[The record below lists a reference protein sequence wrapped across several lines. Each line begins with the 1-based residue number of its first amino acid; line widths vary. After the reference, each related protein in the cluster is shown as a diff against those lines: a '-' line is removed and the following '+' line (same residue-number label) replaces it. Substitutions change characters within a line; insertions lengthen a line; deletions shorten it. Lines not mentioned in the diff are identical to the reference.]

1 MTISETGLVL
11 GVDVGWSEKKK
22 TTGVCA
28 LTWDRN
34 TVTLQRERVGKDA
47 EHLRG
52 DLRRVTNS
60 QTVLAVAI
68 DGPLRGTLDEIG
80 VYRDAE
86 MMLTRGFQQ
95 SIGKPGQSSSPNGKE
110 LNRAANAV
118 AQAVLSQN
126 LVAKSSHQA
135 RIHDYAVVEAFP
147 TSFLGVMLDEGQY
160 PVSGARSDVY
170 FEHLLGPDFVRAKI
184 PKENRLVGLL
194 RDLLPGREVQ
204 DTLAG
209 VTDHEERA
217 AIACA
222 VTALCVAARRYVAV
236 GDRRNGYIVLPPAV
250 QAEHPGLQP
259 WAMRILQKNR
269 PAGSS
274 DALISEP
281 EGDGR

>member
-1 MTISETGLVL
+1 MIVAEAGLAL

-22 TTGVCA
+22 TTGVCV
-28 LTWDRN
+28 LTWDRH
-34 TVTLQRERVGKDA
+34 TVTLQQERIGKDA
-47 EHLRG
+47 EHLRD
-52 DLRRVTNS
+52 DLKRVTDS
-60 QTVLAVAI
+60 RTALAVAI

-80 VYRDAE
+80 LYRDAE

-110 LNRAANAV
+110 LNKAANAV
-118 AQAVLSQN
+118 AQAVLSEN

-135 RIHDYAVVEAFP
+135 RIHDCAIVEAFP
-147 TSFLGVMLDEGQY
+147 TSFLGVMLDEGEY

-184 PKENRLVGLL
+184 PAENRLVALL
-194 RDLLPGREVQ
+194 RDLLPGREVHE
-204 DTLAG
+204 TLAN

-222 VTALCVAARRYVAV
+222 VTALCVGARRYVAV
-236 GDRRNGYIVLPPAV
+236 GDRRNGYIILPPAV
-250 QAEHPGLQP
+250 QAGRPGLQP
-259 WAMRILQKNR
+259 WALRILQKNR

-274 DALISEP
+274 DALIREP
-281 EGDGR
+281 EGDVE

>member
-1 MTISETGLVL
+1 MLVVEAGLVL

-22 TTGVCA
+22 TTGVCV
-28 LTWDRN
+28 LTWDRS
-34 TVTLQRERVGKDA
+34 TVTLLRERIGKDA
-47 EHLRG
+47 EHLYQ

-60 QTVLAVAI
+60 ETVLAVAI

-95 SIGKPGQSSSPNGKE
+95 FIGKPGQSSSPNGKE

-118 AQAVLSQN
+118 AEAVLSQN
-126 LVAKSSHQA
+126 LVGKSSHQA
-135 RIHDYAVVEAFP
+135 RIHDHAIVEAFP

-160 PVSGARSDVY
+160 PVSGARSDIY
-170 FEHLLGPDFVRAKI
+170 FENLLGPDFIRAKI
-184 PKENRLVGLL
+184 PKENRLVALL
-194 RDLLPGREVQ
+194 RNLLPGRVVN
-204 DTLAG
+204 DTLAS

-222 VTALCVAARRYVAV
+222 VTALCVAVRQYVAV

-250 QAEHPGLQP
+250 QTERPGLQP
-259 WAMRILQKNR
+259 WAMKILQKNC
-269 PAGSS
+269 PVGSS
-274 DALISEP
+274 DALICEP
-281 EGDGR
+281 EGVSR